1 MSSLEEKVEEKL
13 TKQIEKLQQDENGEQ
28 LPLAK
33 RLKKAAPILII
44 LLLVMV
50 LGIWLGNI

>member
-1 MSSLEEKVEEKL
+1 MSLEEKVEEKL
-13 TKQIEKLQQDENGEQ
+13 IEQFEKLQQDENGEQ

-44 LLLVMV
+44 LLLVIA
-50 LGIWLGNI
+50 LGLWLGNI